1 MLWKGSV
8 NPSADLADGK
18 IQLKLGHLNTRLI
31 IRLTLDGTPIETS
44 KIASLSVGGGLRAEG
59 KCDLNAASPE
69 VVADGDSVNMF
80 PNVRDDSYELITVPQ
95 TVTTGSLTVKA
106 TFNKRQYVWESSS
119 DVTLAKGNTAALTI
133 NISTTKSASSG
144 QMSITTK

>member
-44 KIASLSVGGGLRAEG
+44 KIASLSVGGLRAEG

-69 VVADGDSVNMF
+69 VVADGNPVNMF

-106 TFNKRQYVWESSS
+106 TFNKRQHVWESSS
-119 DVTLAKGNTAALTI
+119 DVTLAKGKTAELTI